1 METIFYILV
10 VLGCLA
16 SIGSFV
22 LLFFVAAFLV
32 QFRNFVREFFSDLV
46 NMIAGIEPPEPVVV
60 KDESKTKTWD
70 EKFEE
75 ELAERERRMRDE
87 LGGGLLD
94 IDRPKENYAAPAAP
108 NIQNQSGLIVRS
120 REDNMR

>member
-1 METIFYILV
+1 LW
-10 VLGCLA
+10 L
-16 SIGSFV
+16 
-22 LLFFVAAFLV
+22 
-32 QFRNFVREFFSDLV
+32 R
-46 NMIAGIEPPEPVVV
+46 
-60 KDESKTKTWD
+60 TKAKPKRGTK
-70 EKFEE
+70 KFEE

-94 IDRPKENYAAPAAP
+94 IDRPKENYARPAAP